1 MKSGICLVILV
12 LLISKLE
19 NYNGLRIKSEYDSYM
34 SSPEASLS
42 SSTGN
47 LSSEIFDD
55 KTGKKS
61 GKSSYGVSSSVS
73 TDYQSDYSQVDKE
86 DEDEDVGEDINVV
99 KSEGTENE
107 NSERSIKKG
116 KIKVEEG
123 AEVGD
128 SGGVDSLSRVQ
139 YDAKQS
145 RFDLSGTVYP
155 RSDVSGT
162 NYVFLSPAAQ
172 KKIDKK
178 IVQLRKKGKHHGSM
192 KETIAVGEWQRRYY
206 SRPVTEVP
214 QFRDVSTDNIYSKRE
229 GSLFN
234 WVMLALVTIL
244 VMVVFVFIYRSM
256 NKR

>member
-12 LLISKLE
+12 LLILKLE
-19 NYNGLRIKSEYDSYM
+19 NYNGLKIKSEYDSYM
-34 SSPEASLS
+34 SSPEASSS

-55 KTGKKS
+55 KKS
-61 GKSSYGVSSSVS
+61 NKASYGVSSAS

-86 DEDEDVGEDINVV
+86 DEDEDAGEDISVV
-99 KSEGTENE
+99 KTEGTENE

-116 KIKVEEG
+116 KRKVEEG
-123 AEVGD
+123 SEVGN

-145 RFDLSGTVYP
+145 RFDLSSTVYP

-172 KKIDKK
+172 KRIDKK

-214 QFRDVSTDNIYSKRE
+214 QFRDFGTDNIHSKRE

-234 WVMLALVTIL
+234 WVMLALVIIL

-256 NKR
+256 NKG